1 MIEARD
7 LLIELGTEELPP
19 KALPGLSDAF
29 TAAIAGGLDDAE
41 LSHGELT
48 GFATP
53 RRLAVLIHALAEAQ
67 PDRSTERRGPALSAA
82 FDDNGHATRAAEGF
96 ARSCGVAVNELE
108 RLETAQ
114 GGWLIYRAD
123 QTGRRTEELL
133 PDIVRQALDKL
144 PIPKR
149 MRWSTLAA
157 EFVRP
162 VHWLVLLF
170 GKDVIETEI
179 LGVHA
184 GRNTYGHRFH
194 HPAPLSLTVPA
205 DYAPLLAT
213 EGYAIA
219 AFAERRDAIRA
230 QVTAAAAKAG
240 GSAVIDDALLDE
252 VTGMVEWPVALLGKF
267 EPRFLDVPAEALIS
281 AMKSHQKYFHVI
293 DGQDKLLPYF
303 ITVSNIESRE
313 PQVVR
318 AGNERVIRPRLAD
331 AAFFWQQDCKRGL
344 GARLGSLKA
353 VVFQHKLGSLYDK
366 AQRIGSLAGDIA
378 GRLGADAYRAER
390 AATLCKCDLLS
401 DMVAEFPELQGTMG
415 RYYAMHDGE
424 PEEVAHAI
432 EEHYLPR
439 FAGDR
444 LPQTEIGRAVAIA
457 DKLDTL
463 VGIFGI
469 GQPPSGDKDPF
480 ALRRAA
486 LGLVRILIEQNL
498 NLNLDELLERA
509 AYFYNQQQHE
519 LIAGP
524 VASQVFEFI
533 SGRLSSYYVAQGF
546 APDVIDAVACLQPTY
561 LNDMD
566 RRLRAL
572 AAFRKLPEAESLAAA
587 NKRIANI
594 LRKADDKTVPE
605 FNHALLIE
613 DAERRLA
620 EHLQSLDSRI
630 MPLFDARAYEEA
642 MYLLAQLRETVD
654 GFFDTVMVMV
664 DDDELRG
671 NRLALL
677 NDLRN
682 RFLHVADL
690 SRLQSSVS

>member
-1 MIEARD
+1 MIAVRD

-19 KALPGLSDAF
+19 KALQGLSDAF
-29 TAAIAGGLDDAE
+29 TVAIAGGLDHAG
-41 LSHGELT
+41 LGHGELT
-48 GFATP
+48 SLATP

-67 PDRSTERRGPALSAA
+67 PDSSTERRGPALSAA
-82 FDDNGHATRAAEGF
+82 FDDNGNATRAAEGF
-96 ARSCGVAVNELE
+96 ARSCGVAVDELE
-108 RLETAQ
+108 RLETEQ
-114 GGWLIYRAD
+114 GSWLIYRAE

-170 GKDVIETEI
+170 GNDVIDTEI
-179 LGVHA
+179 LGVRA
-184 GRNTYGHRFH
+184 GRTTYGHRFH
-194 HPAPLSLTVPA
+194 HPAPLLLTAPA

-213 EGYAIA
+213 EGYTIA

-230 QVTAAAAKAG
+230 QVTAAATKAG

-267 EPRFLDVPAEALIS
+267 EPRFLEVPAEALIS

-293 DGQDKLLPYF
+293 DGQNKLLPYF

-331 AAFFWQQDCKRGL
+331 AAFFWRQDCKRGL
-344 GARLGSLKA
+344 GARLGGLKT

-366 AQRIGSLAGDIA
+366 AQRIGLLASDIA

-390 AATLCKCDLLS
+390 AGTLCKCDLLS

-424 PEEVAHAI
+424 PDEVARAI

-439 FAGDR
+439 FAGDQ

-486 LGLVRILIEQNL
+486 LGLVRILVEQDL
-498 NLNLDELLERA
+498 DLNLDELLERA
-509 AYFYNQQQHE
+509 VYFYNQQQHE
-519 LIAGP
+519 LIAEP

-546 APDVIDAVACLQPTY
+546 APDVIDAVACLRPTD
-561 LNDMD
+561 LNDLD

-594 LRKADDKTVPE
+594 LRKADDIAMPE

-613 DAERRLA
+613 DAERQLA
-620 EHLQSLDSRI
+620 ERLQDLDTRI
-630 MPLFDARAYEEA
+630 MHLFDARAYEEA
-642 MYLLAQLRETVD
+642 MYLLAQLREPVD
-654 GFFDTVMVMV
+654 VFFDTVMVMV

-682 RFLHVADL
+682 RFLRVADL
-690 SRLQSSVS
+690 SRLQSTAS